1 MSATMPVLGGNGL
14 AGAGLSGGSLP
25 PELQQL
31 LHSADGAAF
40 EQALDTLVRE
50 REQHLFRALGL
61 LARDLHVAVQR
72 LGGEL
77 AQEGVPDSVAD
88 ARKHLHD
95 VLEMSAQAAHR
106 SLDFTERM
114 RPQADTLERHA
125 DAVLAESHSSEA
137 ATVLARQ
144 AREFAGSCR
153 GGLADMVLAQSW
165 QDLSG
170 QRIKKVATFIGS
182 VESSLLELVR
192 LTGALAGGEAPVA
205 AAKVSN
211 QDEVDRLLSEFGF

>member
-1 MSATMPVLGGNGL
+1 MNAVMVTPMSAALPQEVQELL
-14 AGAGLSGGSLP
+14 ASP
-25 PELQQL
+25 
-31 LHSADGAAF
+31 DGATF
-40 EQALDTLVRE
+40 EMALDAMVRQ

-61 LARDLHVAVQR
+61 LARDLHEAVRR

-88 ARKHLHD
+88 ARQNLHD
-95 VLEMSAQAAHR
+95 VLEMSAKAAHR
-106 SLDFTERM
+106 SIDFAERM
-114 RPQADTLERHA
+114 RPKATTLEA
-125 DAVLAESHSSEA
+125 DANALLGADAGAPPVSAFAVRARDFA
-137 ATVLARQ
+137 AQ
-144 AREFAGSCR
+144 CRE
-153 GGLADMVLAQSW
+153 GLSDMVMAQSW

-205 AAKVSN
+205 AAKVSS
-211 QDEVDRLLSEFGF
+211 QDEADRLLSEFGF

>member
-1 MSATMPVLGGNGL
+1 MSAVMVTPMSAALPQEVQELL
-14 AGAGLSGGSLP
+14 ASP
-25 PELQQL
+25 
-31 LHSADGAAF
+31 DGATF
-40 EQALDTLVRE
+40 EMALDAMVRQ

-61 LARDLHVAVQR
+61 LARDLHEAVRR

-88 ARKHLHD
+88 ARQNLHD
-95 VLEMSAQAAHR
+95 VLEMSAKAAHR
-106 SLDFTERM
+106 SIDFAERM
-114 RPQADTLERHA
+114 RPK
-125 DAVLAESHSSEA
+125 
-137 ATVLARQ
+137 ATVLEADASALLGADAGAPPVSAFAVQ
-144 AREFAGSCR
+144 ARDFAAQCR
-153 GGLADMVLAQSW
+153 EGLSDMVMAQSW

-205 AAKVSN
+205 AAKVSS
-211 QDEVDRLLSEFGF
+211 QDEADRLLSEFGF